1 MSLDHQIETAISVT
15 EAQRQKARVPR
26 GASVNFAFTKDAR
39 VMCRLH
45 GSKTFRG
52 FGTTPAAALDDAM
65 RQVLASAKRKEP

>member
-15 EAQRQKARVPR
+15 EAQRQKAKAPR
-26 GASVNFAFTKDAR
+26 GASVNFACTKDAR

-52 FGTTPAAALDDAM
+52 FGSTATAALDDAM
-65 RQVLASAKRKEP
+65 RQVLATAKKQ